1 METGQEVLVE
11 MSQLTTCFQAAKAIT
26 TAAGGVPSGKK
37 DPAIPTHALYPLGG
51 LSVPNLCMSATRCP
65 RNKGLP
71 VQKGRVGLEGVG
83 EMGHGERGMG
93 TG

>member
-1 METGQEVLVE
+1 MEMGQEVLVE
-11 MSQLTTCFQAAKAIT
+11 MSQLTTCFQAAKSIT

-37 DPAIPTHALYPLGG
+37 EPAIPAHALYPLGG
-51 LSVPNLCMSATRCP
+51 LSVSNLCMSAIRCP

-71 VQKGRVGLEGVG
+71 VQKGRVELRD
-83 EMGHGERGMG
+83 RGMG